1 MNAFNAL
8 LPFCRIDRFKK
19 GEVVFTPDNPRVG
32 MIVDGA
38 VAVDYLASRESL
50 SLTHRGTGRVVGAE
64 NVILGS
70 CPFTAIATSPVTLAW
85 LAPEKARGVLERL
98 PHDQREVVLAELREA
113 VSDLQKELLERIVL
127 RELSARERILRTL
140 RKLIAEEGR
149 AIRITCTRLGRLCGV
164 SRETTNHILN
174 TLIEAGCV
182 ERQGQTLIL
191 RAI

>member
-19 GEVVFTPDNPRVG
+19 GEIVFRPDSPRVG
-32 MIVDGA
+32 LIVDG
-38 VAVDYLASRESL
+38 VAALDYLASRESL
-50 SLTHRGTGRVVGAE
+50 SLTHRGTGRIIGAE
-64 NVILGS
+64 NIVLGS

-85 LAPEKARGVLERL
+85 ITPEKLRGVLDRL
-98 PHDQREVVLAELREA
+98 PQDQRKVVYAELVEA
-113 VSDLQKELLERIVL
+113 VSELQMELLERITL

-149 AIRITCTRLGRLCGV
+149 AVRITCTRLGRLCGV
-164 SRETTNHILN
+164 SRETTNNILN
-174 TLIEAGCV
+174 ALIGEGCV

>member
-1 MNAFNAL
+1 MNSFNAL
-8 LPFCRIDRFKK
+8 LPYCRIERFKK
-19 GEVVFTPDNPRVG
+19 GEVVFIPDNPRVG
-32 MIVDGA
+32 LIVDGA
-38 VAVDYLASRESL
+38 VVVDYLASRESL

-64 NVILGS
+64 NIVLGS

-85 LAPEKARGVLERL
+85 LAPEKLKGVLDRL
-98 PHDQREVVLAELREA
+98 PHDQREEVWTELQEA
-113 VSDLQKELLERIVL
+113 VSELQTELLERITL

-140 RKLIAEEGR
+140 RKLVAEEGR
-149 AIRITCTRLGRLCGV
+149 MVRITCTRLGRLCGV

-174 TLIEAGCV
+174 ALIGEGCV